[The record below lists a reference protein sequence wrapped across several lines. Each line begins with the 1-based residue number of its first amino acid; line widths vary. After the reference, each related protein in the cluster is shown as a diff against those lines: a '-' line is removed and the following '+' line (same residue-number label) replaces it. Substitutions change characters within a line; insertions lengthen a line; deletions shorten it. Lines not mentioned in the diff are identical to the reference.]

1 MAKANKNKKR
11 KMKSLVLLL
20 FLTIVLLTTS
30 TYAWFTANKTVV
42 IDPIDVRVATSTGL
56 QISTDASEWKTLI
69 SNTDITSP
77 ANWTSANGNKNQVP
91 SELSPVSTTGAATG
105 GYMNFFKGTVEG
117 NAQGDLALYTEASS
131 AEAYGTSGDFIAFDI
146 FLKLDGAS
154 AQPVYLDNN
163 SGVIVTATKADK
175 GLQYAARYAFLYEG
189 RVASTTETK
198 ETYQALLTS
207 GSSSGI
213 IIEPNYDGHKN
224 WGYTQAALYNQA
236 ITNED
241 NSVDMTTRPETGNNA
256 LPYYGVKAALTQAN
270 MTVLPQTNPGGTNV
284 SDTYFESPAT
294 LYKTNIPYSTGTGTK
309 KFFIGNTLQTGAKLK
324 LFDLQPGIT
333 KYRVYMWI
341 EGQDV
346 DCENSASGAE
356 LTYKL
361 GLTLINE

>member
-77 ANWTSANGNKNQVP
+77 ANWTSQNGNLNQVP
-91 SELSPVSTTGAATG
+91 SELSPVSTTGAANNG
-105 GYMNFFKGTVEG
+105 FMKFFKGTVEG
-117 NAQGDLALYTEASS
+117 NAGGDLALYTEASA

-189 RVASTTETK
+189 RVQSTTESK
-198 ETYQALLTS
+198 ETYQALYDFVNMEFEDTNDSLKHYYILS
-207 GSSSGI
+207 GLLRELYEKKKLSLFNDSI
-213 IIEPNYDGHKN
+213 LLDYLIRKN
-224 WGYTQAALYNQA
+224 
-236 ITNED
+236 E
-241 NSVDMTTRPETGNNA
+241 E
-256 LPYYGVKAALTQAN
+256 
-270 MTVLPQTNPGGTNV
+270 
-284 SDTYFESPAT
+284 
-294 LYKTNIPYSTGTGTK
+294 K
-309 KFFIGNTLQTGAKLK
+309 KQ
-324 LFDLQPGIT
+324 
-333 KYRVYMWI
+333 
-341 EGQDV
+341 
-346 DCENSASGAE
+346 S
-356 LTYKL
+356 
-361 GLTLINE
+361 